1 MVLQIFKTARARLG
15 FGQSL
20 GFGGHTL
27 GKKGQM
33 TDCDASPTTNVLV
46 TGGLGFIGS
55 HTVLALLDAGCKVTI
70 MDNLHNSSLKAFDR
84 MKELAGS
91 KQSWMRFEK
100 VDLRDQK
107 GLDKLLGSEK
117 FDAVIHFAGLKA
129 VGESME
135 FPMMYYENNVVGTAN
150 LLGAMA
156 KHGCKTIV
164 FSSSCTVYG
173 MPKVTPLT
181 EDQPRSAISVYG
193 RTKLII
199 EEMMDD
205 VSKSD
210 SDWRIILLRY
220 FNPVGAHPTGRLG
233 EHPKGVPLNLMPYV
247 QQVALGMR
255 SELKVFGD
263 DYDTR
268 DGTCIRDYI
277 HVMDLADAHVAAL
290 NKVQKNED
298 YGCQA
303 VNIGTGKGTTVL
315 EMIKAFEDASEAK
328 VPYVIADRRPGDVV
342 AVWAATEKAEK
353 ELGWKAK
360 YSLEDMCKHQ
370 WNWAKS
376 NPKGYES

>member
-1 MVLQIFKTARARLG
+1 MVLQIFKTVRARLG
-15 FGQSL
+15 FTDKMADEL
-20 GFGGHTL
+20 PPAT
-27 GKKGQM
+27 M
-33 TDCDASPTTNVLV
+33 TILV

-55 HTVLALLDAGCKVTI
+55 HTVLTLLDAGCKVTI
-70 MDNLHNSSLKAFDR
+70 MDNLHNSSVKAFER

-91 KQSWMRFEK
+91 KTSRMSFEK

-107 GLDKLLGSEK
+107 ALDKLLGSEK

-135 FPMMYYENNVVGTAN
+135 FPGMYYENNVVGTAN
-150 LLGAMA
+150 LMGAMA

-193 RTKLII
+193 RTKMII
-199 EEMMDD
+199 EEMMMD
-205 VSKSD
+205 VSRAD
-210 SDWRIILLRY
+210 SDWRISLLRY
-220 FNPVGAHPTGRLG
+220 FNPVGAHPSGRLG

-255 SELKVFGD
+255 PSLKVYGD

-277 HVMDLADAHVAAL
+277 HVMDLADAHLAAL
-290 NKVQKNED
+290 KKIQATKD

-303 VNIGTGKGTTVL
+303 LNIGTGKGTTVL
-315 EMIKAFEDASEAK
+315 EMVKAFEDASQVK
-328 VPYVIADRRPGDVV
+328 VPYVIADRRSGDVG
-342 AVWAATEKAEK
+342 AVWAATELAE
-353 ELGWKAK
+353 ESLGWKAK

-370 WNWAKS
+370 WKWAKG
-376 NPKGYES
+376 NPKGYDS